1 MIPPT
6 QETSLGFAL
15 SASPIVEVF
24 SRPVSVSSSPTIS
37 STDFGAAFVMTPG
50 CVVSCLMPQAV
61 NGCLTFCF
69 WLRTDTFTPP
79 VNADGVASEVQA
91 TLLSCSE
98 SASGDIYPAGGWAFS
113 RVQRADGISDYV
125 FSQTEGGTTASFRF
139 VGNDAFVWQFVVF
152 QLKTDIGENNINVF
166 VDGQALEKETL
177 GMPVPFGI
185 TSNVRNLRINRQFPN
200 FIPGMVSVPSMGD
213 CMKDLVVTTMEV
225 WDIVFMYDLVS
236 AAGVS
241 YAFAAGQSSFQDV
254 PGPMPSHIG
263 VAGVTETS
271 YGTFAVR
278 EDGKLFGITGSQ
290 FDAVRN
296 LKSANFPTDIK
307 PFKVVRNSSFSISP
321 NQGLKLTGSG
331 VKFFDGG

>member
-37 STDFGAAFVMTPG
+37 STDFGASFVMTPG

-61 NGCLTFCF
+61 NEYLTFCF

-79 VNADGVASEVQA
+79 INADGVPSEVQA

-98 SASGDIYPAGGWAFS
+98 SASGDIFSAGGWAFS
-113 RVQRADGISDYV
+113 RIQRTDGISDYL
-125 FSQTEGGTTASFRF
+125 FSQVEGGVTSSFRF
-139 VGNDAFVWQFVVF
+139 LGNNAFVWQFVVL
-152 QLKTDIGENNINVF
+152 QLETGLGQNNMHVF
-166 VDGQALEKETL
+166 VDGQELEKETP
-177 GMPVPFGI
+177 GIPVPFGS
-185 TSNVRNLRINRQFPN
+185 TSNVRNLRINRQFSN
-200 FIPGMVSVPSMGD
+200 FIPGVVSVPSMGD
-213 CMKDLVVTTMEV
+213 CMRDLVVTTMAM
-225 WDIVFMYDLVS
+225 WDAGFMYDLVS
-236 AAGVS
+236 AVGVS
-241 YAFAAGQSSFQDV
+241 AAFVAGKSILQDIPGIPVSSV
-254 PGPMPSHIG
+254 G

-296 LKSANFPTDIK
+296 LKSANLPTDIK
-307 PFKVVRNSSFSISP
+307 PFKVVENSAFSNSP
-321 NQGLKLTGSG
+321 TQGLKLTGSG
-331 VKFFDGG
+331 AKFFDGG